1 MFFFL
6 EIHVLSGQ
14 WDLMLLVLGQD
25 THRFRCSLCC
35 KRSNP
40 EVEILLKEP
49 MPPNFMVQATE
60 EMMARRAGDELVCW
74 GRKVG

>member
-1 MFFFL
+1 
-6 EIHVLSGQ
+6 
-14 WDLMLLVLGQD
+14 MLLVLGQD
-25 THRFRCSLCC
+25 THRFRCPLCC

-60 EMMARRAGDELVCW
+60 EMMARRAGGMNWFVGV
-74 GRKVG
+74 GRLDKNR